1 MFSIHVYTSVHYL
14 YHTLNENGEIKKTI
28 CSTFVNFAHNANEG
42 CISCMAAC

>member
-14 YHTLNENGEIKKTI
+14 YHTLNENGEIKTNL
-28 CSTFVNFAHNANEG
+28 STFVNFAHNANEG